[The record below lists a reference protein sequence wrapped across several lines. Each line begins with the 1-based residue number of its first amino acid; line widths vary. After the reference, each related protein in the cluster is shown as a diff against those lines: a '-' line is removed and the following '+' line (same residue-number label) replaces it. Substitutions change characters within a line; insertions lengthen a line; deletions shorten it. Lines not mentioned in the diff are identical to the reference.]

1 MEVSLHMQTLSLG
14 DKIKDLRTQLGISLR
29 ELARRSDMSAPH
41 LSDIELGRR
50 FPSEELLLR
59 LAQELKVQPSELRNL
74 DNRDSLNDL
83 KRMMTANP
91 TWGVAFKKMAED
103 SKSGSLTPEE
113 MLRRLTERKD

>member
-1 MEVSLHMQTLSLG
+1 MQTISLG
-14 DKIKDLRTQLGISLR
+14 EKIKSLRTQLGISLR
-29 ELARRSDMSAPH
+29 ELARRSDISAPH

-50 FPSEELLLR
+50 FPSEDALGR
-59 LAQELKVQPSELRNL
+59 LAQELNVQPEELRNL

-83 KRMMTANP
+83 KRMMTSNP
-91 TWGVAFKKMAED
+91 TWGVAFKKMAEE